1 MYDDTNN
8 LICKFKGDVV
18 GSDAHISSNSSVVEN
33 KMNRK
38 IYVLLIS
45 IVLAIFAISAS
56 LYLVIKLEV
65 LKEDV
70 QVLFPALYFSL
81 ILTNLND
88 FSYCMNLF

>member
-8 LICKFKGDVV
+8 FICKLKGDVV
-18 GSDAHISSNSSVVEN
+18 GSDAHISSNPSVIET

-45 IVLAIFAISAS
+45 IVLAIFAICAS

-70 QVLFPALYFSL
+70 QVIFPALYFSL
-81 ILTNLND
+81 ILTNL
-88 FSYCMNLF
+88 

>member
-1 MYDDTNN
+1 MYDDARN
-8 LICKFKGDVV
+8 LIRKFKVNVV
-18 GSDAHISSNSSVVEN
+18 GSDARISSNPNVIEN

-45 IVLAIFAISAS
+45 IVLAIFAICAS

-70 QVLFPALYFSL
+70 QVIFPALYFSL
-81 ILTNLND
+81 ILTNL
-88 FSYCMNLF
+88 